1 MLGGSARV
9 LRADGYI
16 PGSFQVQPAL
26 EFPAAAAFAWCTDYS
41 SGDIE
46 LMGNE
51 GSRKVERVNED
62 TFILTDEFKP
72 ADDKVLRNSRSK
84 KVVRIYPEL
93 LSWTNTRVSSDG
105 RYTQFLYQIVSEE
118 GGSRLDYTGSQIFP
132 GKKPGPKK
140 LAEIAKRLTDEDS
153 ASWRSLAK
161 AMAKDLG
168 GRASIKA

>member
-1 MLGGSARV
+1 LAVSPRV
-9 LRADGYI
+9 LIADGYI

-26 EFPAAAAFAWCTDYS
+26 RIPTSTGLRVVHGLLF
-41 SGDIE
+41 G
-46 LMGNE
+46 
-51 GSRKVERVNED
+51 GSRKVKRVNED

-72 ADDKVLRNSRSK
+72 ADDKVLRNARSK

-93 LSWTNTRVSSDG
+93 LSWTNTRISSDG
-105 RYTQFLYQIVSEE
+105 RYTQFLYQIVPEE
-118 GGSRLDYTGSQIFP
+118 GGSRLDYAGSQIFP

-140 LAEIAKRLTDEDS
+140 LAVIAKRLTDEDS